1 MGMVGMA
8 ERRAPAAGAPVWAT
22 TGTITFLL
30 TDVQGS
36 TRLWETEPEAMAIA
50 LPRHDAIFD
59 EVVGRHGGWI
69 VKSKGEGDSVFCI
82 FDQPLPAVRAAV
94 DLQLALAAERWP
106 TSKPISVR
114 MALHAGDAEL
124 REGDWYGTTVNRCAR
139 LRATAHGGQVVLSG
153 VVRDAVDGLLPDEL
167 SLRDL
172 GVRRLKDLTDPERIF
187 QVLHPQLPEAF
198 PPLLALDARPNNLPL
213 QPTPLVGREHEVA
226 VARSRLRQPEIR
238 LLTLTGPGGVGKSR
252 LALHVAADCIDDFE
266 HGVWFVPLAP
276 VTEPAQVPYAVADAL
291 GVPDRPGVSVE
302 TALEEHLADRRLLL
316 VLDNFEH
323 VLDAADLVARLLERC
338 AGIRLLVTS
347 REWLHLRAE
356 HELVLDA
363 LPTGSAV
370 ELFVARAS
378 AVAQD
383 FRLDGDT
390 AGDVAAICALLDGLP
405 LAIELVAARLRR
417 FSLDELLGRLRA
429 PLDVASDGPRDL
441 PARQRTLRDT
451 IAWSY
456 DLCDDDEQL
465 VLRRLGAFAGGA
477 PIGALVALA
486 GVAVDVLAVAMNL
499 ADKSLVALSGDGDD
513 RRVTV
518 LETIRQFAVEQLAAE
533 GEQAEAVATHAG
545 WYDGFAEVGDVALT
559 GPDQAAWLDRFETEH
574 ANLRAVLARDGLDQD
589 LRLRLSGRLA
599 RFWLVRGHWTEGRE
613 WYERVLRAPGGTDR
627 WRADA
632 LLGAGLLADRQGER
646 ELARKYLE
654 ACLDIRRNLDDSG
667 GIAQV
672 LNVLGEVALAA
683 GAGDEAEERW
693 TEALGRYRALE
704 DRRGTMLVLV
714 SFGRLAHDVR
724 RDHEA
729 ARALWEEAL
738 AIAEELGE
746 VRAQR
751 VLLTNLGLVV
761 RLLGDRR
768 TARQLAGRS
777 GSLSRDLGDRR
788 GELLASRTLVQLAI
802 DDADWVTADREV
814 RVALELADVLGDRPA
829 RAELTRFSALV
840 ANRRGDRA
848 AALSRYV
855 EAASASHAA
864 GMPSMEQ
871 LVLQDGAVIAA
882 EIGDRATAANLLRRL
897 GAVESAAGF
906 ADRVLPEVLR
916 TILEDDAEA
925 AMAERLVGAPPD
937 EVIDQAIELIERG
950 PSIS

>member
-1 MGMVGMA
+1 MVGMV
-8 ERRAPAAGAPVWAT
+8 ERRTPASGAPAWAT

-36 TRLWETEPEAMAIA
+36 TRLWETEPDEMAVA

-59 EVVGRHGGWI
+59 EVVARHGGWI

-114 MALHAGDAEL
+114 MAMHTGEAEL

-153 VVRDAVDGLLPDEL
+153 VVRDAVDGALPDGVA
-167 SLRDL
+167 LRDL
-172 GVRRLKDLTDPERIF
+172 GVRRLKDLTEPERIF
-187 QVLHPQLPEAF
+187 QVLHPRLPEAF

-226 VARSRLRQPEIR
+226 VARSRLRQPDIR

-276 VTEPAQVPYAVADAL
+276 VAEPAQVPYAIADAL

-302 TALEEHLADRRLLL
+302 AALEEHLADRRLLL

-338 AGIRLLVTS
+338 AGVRLLVTS

-356 HELVLDA
+356 HELVLDP
-363 LPTGSAV
+363 LPSGSAV

-378 AVAQD
+378 AVAPD
-383 FRLDGDT
+383 FRLDDDT
-390 AGDVAAICALLDGLP
+390 AGDVTAICGLLDGLP

-417 FSLDELLGRLRA
+417 FSLEELLGRLRA

-441 PARQRTLRDT
+441 PARQRTLRET

-456 DLCDDDEQL
+456 GLCDDDERAL
-465 VLRRLGAFAGGA
+465 LRRLGAFAGGA
-477 PIGALVALA
+477 PVAALA
-486 GVAVDVLAVAMNL
+486 ALGGADDVLALAVAL
-499 ADKSLVALSGDGDD
+499 ADKSLVGLTGEDDD

-533 GEQAEAVATHAG
+533 GESAATVATHAG
-545 WYDGFAEVGDVALT
+545 WYDGFAEVGDAALT
-559 GPDQAAWLDRFETEH
+559 GPDQASWLDRFETEH

-589 LRLRLSGRLA
+589 LRLRLAGRLA

-693 TEALGRYRALE
+693 TEALSRYRALG

-714 SFGRLAHDVR
+714 SFGRLAHDLRDDVEGAR
-724 RDHEA
+724 R
-729 ARALWEEAL
+729 LWEEAL
-738 AIAEELGE
+738 ALADELGE

-751 VLLTNLGLVV
+751 VLLTNLGMVARFV
-761 RLLGDRR
+761 GDRAV
-768 TARQLAGRS
+768 ARELARRS
-777 GSLSRDLGDRR
+777 SALSQRLGDRR
-788 GELLASRTLVQLAI
+788 GELLASRALAQLAI
-802 DDADWVTADREV
+802 DDGDWVAAEREV
-814 RVALELADVLGDRPA
+814 HLALELADTLGDRPA
-829 RAELTRFSALV
+829 RAELLRFSGLV
-840 ANRRGDRA
+840 ANRRGDPSTSLA
-848 AALSRYV
+848 RYV
-855 EAASASHAA
+855 DAASACRDA
-864 GMPSMEQ
+864 GMPGME
-871 LVLQDGAVIAA
+871 LLILQDGPGVAVDA
-882 EIGDRATAANLLRRL
+882 GDRVAAGRLLRRL
-897 GAVESAAGF
+897 QTVESTLEPGEP
-906 ADRVLPEVLR
+906 VLARVLR
-916 TILEDDAEA
+916 TLLEDDGHLEVATQ
-925 AMAERLVGAPPD
+925 LHDDPPD
-937 EVIDQAIELIERG
+937 ELVDRAIELIEQG
-950 PSIS
+950 PTTS

>member
-1 MGMVGMA
+1 MV
-8 ERRAPAAGAPVWAT
+8 ERRAPASGAPAWAT

-36 TRLWETEPEAMAIA
+36 TRLWETEPDEMAVA

-114 MALHAGDAEL
+114 MAMHTGEAEL

-153 VVRDAVDGLLPDEL
+153 VVRDAVDELLPDDV

-172 GVRRLKDLTDPERIF
+172 GVRRLKDLTEPERIY
-187 QVLHPQLPEAF
+187 QVLHPELPEAF
-198 PPLLALDARPNNLPL
+198 PALLALDARPNNLPL

-276 VTEPAQVPYAVADAL
+276 VAEPAQVAYVVADAL

-302 TALEEHLADRRLLL
+302 TALVEHLADRRLLL

-338 AGIRLLVTS
+338 AGVRLLVTS

-356 HELVLDA
+356 HEVVLDP
-363 LPTGSAV
+363 LPSGSAV
-370 ELFVARAS
+370 ELFVARAG
-378 AVAQD
+378 AVAPD
-383 FRLDGDT
+383 FRLDDDT

-417 FSLDELLGRLRA
+417 FSLDKLLGRLRA
-429 PLDVASDGPRDL
+429 PLDVAADGPRDL
-441 PARQRTLRDT
+441 PARQRTLRET

-456 DLCDDDEQL
+456 GLCDDDERAL
-465 VLRRLGAFAGGA
+465 LRRLGAFAGGA
-477 PIGALVALA
+477 PVTALA
-486 GVAVDVLAVAMNL
+486 ALETGDAAGAEHVLATAMGL
-499 ADKSLVALSGDGDD
+499 ADKSLVGLTGEGDE

-518 LETIRQFAVEQLAAE
+518 LETIRQFAVEQLAVE
-533 GEQAEAVATHAG
+533 GEQAAALAGHAG

-559 GPDQAAWLDRFETEH
+559 GPEQAAWLDRFETEH
-574 ANLRAVLARDGLDQD
+574 PNLRAVLARDDLDLD
-589 LRLRLSGRLA
+589 LRLRLSGRLV

-613 WYERVLRAPGGTDR
+613 WYERVLAAPGGTDR

-654 ACLDIRRNLDDSG
+654 ACLDIRRNLGDSR

-672 LNVLGEVALAA
+672 LNVLGEVALATRN
-683 GAGDEAEERW
+683 GDEAEERW
-693 TEALGRYRALE
+693 TEALARYRSLG

-714 SFGRLAHDVR
+714 SFGRLQYDLRARHPEA
-724 RDHEA
+724 RD
-729 ARALWEEAL
+729 LWREAL
-738 AIAEELGE
+738 TVAEDLGE

-751 VLLTNLGLVV
+751 VLLTNLGMVARV
-761 RLLGDRR
+761 LGDLEE
-768 TARQLAGRS
+768 ARDLAGR
-777 GSLSRDLGDRR
+777 GAALSERLGDPR
-788 GELLASRTLVQLAI
+788 GQQAALFVSAQLAI
-802 DDADWVTADREV
+802 ETQDWPAAERHV
-814 RVALELADVLGDRPA
+814 RLALEVADHLGDRPA
-829 RAELTRFSALV
+829 RAELLRLRAIVARHCDEPAVAL
-840 ANRRGDRA
+840 DRY
-848 AALSRYV
+848 L
-855 EAASASHAA
+855 EAATAYEAA
-864 GMPSMEQ
+864 GLKEQ
-871 LVLQDGAVIAA
+871 EVFALQDATLAAVDAGARTVAGA
-882 EIGDRATAANLLRRL
+882 MLRRL
-897 GAVESAAGF
+897 RIAEQSAGGTTAVLVS
-906 ADRVLPEVLR
+906 VLR
-916 TILEDDAEA
+916 AILEDDGREA
-925 AMAERLVGAPPD
+925 TALTLDETPPD
-937 EVIDQAIELIERG
+937 ELIDHVIELIERG
-950 PSIS
+950 PAST

>member
-1 MGMVGMA
+1 MV
-8 ERRAPAAGAPVWAT
+8 ERRAPASGAPAWAT

-36 TRLWETEPEAMAIA
+36 TRLWETEPDEMAVA

-114 MALHAGDAEL
+114 MAMHTGEAEL

-153 VVRDAVDGLLPDEL
+153 VVRDAVDELLPDDV

-172 GVRRLKDLTDPERIF
+172 GVRRLKDLTEPERIY
-187 QVLHPQLPEAF
+187 QVLHPELPEAF
-198 PPLLALDARPNNLPL
+198 PALLALDARPNNLPL

-276 VTEPAQVPYAVADAL
+276 VAEPAQVAYAVADAL

-302 TALEEHLADRRLLL
+302 TALVEHLADRRLLL

-338 AGIRLLVTS
+338 AGVRLLVTS

-356 HELVLDA
+356 HELVLDP
-363 LPTGSAV
+363 LPSGSAV
-370 ELFVARAS
+370 ELFVARAG
-378 AVAQD
+378 AVAPD
-383 FRLDGDT
+383 FRLDDDT

-429 PLDVASDGPRDL
+429 PLDVAADGPRDL

-456 DLCDDDEQL
+456 GLCDDDERAL
-465 VLRRLGAFAGGA
+465 LRRLGAFAGGA
-477 PIGALVALA
+477 PVTALA
-486 GVAVDVLAVAMNL
+486 ALETGDAAGAEHVLATAMGL
-499 ADKSLVALSGDGDD
+499 ADKSLVGLTGEGDE

-518 LETIRQFAVEQLAAE
+518 LETIRQFAVEQLAVE
-533 GEQAEAVATHAG
+533 GEQAAALAGHAG

-559 GPDQAAWLDRFETEH
+559 GPEQAAWLDRFETEH
-574 ANLRAVLARDGLDQD
+574 PNLRAVLARDDLDLD
-589 LRLRLSGRLA
+589 LRLRLSGRLV

-693 TEALGRYRALE
+693 TEALSRYRELG

-714 SFGRLAHDVR
+714 SFGRLRYEVGD
-724 RDHEA
+724 DHQQA
-729 ARALWEEAL
+729 QALWEEAL
-738 AIAEELGE
+738 GAAEELGE

-751 VLLTNLGLVV
+751 VLLTNLG
-761 RLLGDRR
+761 
-768 TARQLAGRS
+768 TAARAAGQFRYARELAERS
-777 GSLSRDLGDRR
+777 AALSERLGDRR
-788 GELLASRTLVQLAI
+788 GHELALKSLAQLAIETQEWDAAEREVQLALAV
-802 DDADWVTADREV
+802 ADE
-814 RVALELADVLGDRPA
+814 LGDRPA
-829 RAELTRFSALV
+829 RAELLRLSAVVARQRGDTTAALARYCETATACQAAGLQSQEVAALQDAALV
-840 ANRRGDRA
+840 AVEISNRRT
-848 AALSRYV
+848 
-855 EAASASHAA
+855 A
-864 GMPSMEQ
+864 GQ
-871 LVLQDGAVIAA
+871 
-882 EIGDRATAANLLRRL
+882 LLRRL
-897 GAVESAAGF
+897 RIAEST
-906 ADRVLPEVLR
+906 ADAEGEVMLSVVR
-916 TILEDDAEA
+916 AILEEDGEVEFVA
-925 AMAERLVGAPPD
+925 RLAGAPPD
-937 EVIDQAIELIERG
+937 ELVDQAIKLVERR
-950 PSIS
+950 SSAS